1 MTGGGSDAP
10 TGGLGAELARRT
22 AAEVRM
28 ATSLVELEQHPG
40 HGLLSAGPLTGRT
53 AQEWERACADLAGLW
68 QDFGSYQR
76 VLADARD
83 VLARAGEDTA
93 ELHRLLHEPSVEVGR
108 SVVGHRLTG
117 AVERIETI
125 TLAELADRM
134 EAAFDRVHDLF
145 VSCHDLHEAFL
156 AALAPV
162 AERLRTARQ
171 LAAELGDHGVADV
184 TDRVE
189 ELTGRYATDP
199 LSLADRPP
207 ADVLAELGGRVDAL
221 ADELARIVAVRGSWD
236 DRVTAV
242 AAAIAEVEA
251 ARAIE
256 EQVRL
261 RAQELVVTAPLD
273 PPPDRLPALRR
284 ELATLR
290 DQKGWD
296 VRVRALA
303 ELETAVDAAAEEVR
317 GAHALADGLLERR
330 TELRGRFEAY
340 RAKAGRLGLA
350 ERPDL
355 LALDADVRR
364 LLWTRP
370 ADLAAATR
378 ALVSYQRRL
387 LMAGVGDGATP
398 GHGVPGRRA

>member
-40 HGLLSAGPLTGRT
+40 HALLSAGPLTGRT
-53 AQEWERACADLAGLW
+53 AQEWERAGADLAGLW

-83 VLARAGEDTA
+83 VLARAGPDTA
-93 ELHRLLHEPSVEVGR
+93 ELHRLLREPSVEVGR

-134 EAAFDRVHDLF
+134 EAAFDRAHDLF
-145 VSCHDLHEAFL
+145 VTCHDLHEAFL

-171 LAAELGDHGVADV
+171 LAAELGDHQVAADM
-184 TDRVE
+184 TARVE

-199 LSLADRPP
+199 LSFADQPP
-207 ADVLAELGGRVDAL
+207 ADVLAELGARVDGL

-242 AAAIAEVEA
+242 ADAIAEVEA
-251 ARAIE
+251 ARVSE
-256 EQVRL
+256 EKVRL

-284 ELATLR
+284 ELATLP

-296 VRVRALA
+296 VRVRALS
-303 ELETAVDAAAEEVR
+303 ELETAVHAAAGEVR
-317 GAHALADGLLERR
+317 AAHALADGLLERR

-370 ADLAAATR
+370 AARAAATR
-378 ALVSYQRRL
+378 ALVSYQRL
-387 LMAGVGDGATP
+387 LTAGVGD
-398 GHGVPGRRA
+398 GHGVPGRPA